1 MKEDRYKDMDFNI
14 FENSFDVVI
23 VYDDSGVIEYANSSF
38 YLFSGLSVAR
48 VVGKMNLTKVFLEMD
63 EQPLQLS
70 SFVGIKDARPMKVIS
85 FKTKNIEKGLGQ
97 YSIVPFE
104 GKYIM
109 FFKDVTV
116 EEELHRKYRRE
127 MGLKD
132 KKIEEM
138 DSLIELLQ
146 NTRLV
151 KEPSKILEE
160 FIKHIL
166 NNFGLGVGFLKNNEK
181 QTVVKLLN
189 TNHVGQATVFDSL
202 NKKIQQLPT
211 TEKYTYYENN
221 KIKEIFSTNHIHS
234 MVVIPVNPQAKDSYE
249 IFLPIHGPEKDQ
261 QFDHQK
267 VITLTEQMKLLIQN
281 MALER
286 LSIFDDL
293 TKLHNSR
300 FFREKLTEYTN
311 RYEKLNL
318 VLLDIDFFKKVNDTY
333 GHPGGDAVLVHVGQI
348 LKLYQDKEVLVSRVG
363 GEEFAIL
370 AANQTLDETL
380 DMAAKISEQIKSSV
394 IYYEEKQIK
403 CTISIGICSWNPEVQ
418 TVRDFYKKTDEAL
431 YESKANG
438 RDRITVLQSA

>member
-1 MKEDRYKDMDFNI
+1 MDFNI
-14 FENSFDVVI
+14 FENSFDI
-23 VYDDSGVIEYANSSF
+23 VLMYDESGMIEYANSSF

-48 VVGKMNLTKVFLEMD
+48 VVGKLTLAKVFLEVD
-63 EQPLQLS
+63 DQPLQLNA
-70 SFVGIKDARPMKVIS
+70 FVGMKDTRPMKVIS
-85 FKTKNIEKGLGQ
+85 FKTKNTEKGLGQ
-97 YSIVPFE
+97 YSIVPID
-104 GKYIM
+104 GKYLL

-151 KEPSKILEE
+151 KEPGKILEE

-166 NNFGLGVGFLKNNEK
+166 NNFGLGVGFLKK
-181 QTVVKLLN
+181 ADKDIVKVIN
-189 TNHVGQATVFDSL
+189 SNHLGQSSVFDSL
-202 NKKIQQLPT
+202 NRKIQKLPAH
-211 TEKYTYYENN
+211 EKYTYYDSA
-221 KIKEIFSTNHIHS
+221 KVKESFSTTHIHS
-234 MVVIPVNPQAKDSYE
+234 MVILPISSQSSENYE
-249 IFLPIHGPEKDQ
+249 IFIPIHGPEKAQ

-267 VITLTEQMKLLIQN
+267 VITLAEQMKLLIQN
-281 MALER
+281 MNLER

-300 FFREKLTEYTN
+300 FFREKLNDYTN

-318 VLLDIDFFKKVNDTY
+318 VLLDIDFFKKVNDNY
-333 GHPGGDAVLVHVGQI
+333 GHPGGDAVLIHVGQV
-348 LKLYQDKEVLVSRVG
+348 LKLFQDKEVLISRVG

-370 AANQTLDETL
+370 APNQTLDETL
-380 DMAAKISEQIKSSV
+380 DMASKISNQIKSSI
-394 IYYEEKQIK
+394 IYYDTKQIK
-403 CTISIGICSWNPEVQ
+403 ITISMGICSWDPEVQ
-418 TVRDFYKKTDEAL
+418 TIRDFYKKTDEAL

-438 RDRITVLQSA
+438 RDRITVLKSA

>member
-1 MKEDRYKDMDFNI
+1 MDFNI
-14 FENSFDVVI
+14 FESSFDVVV
-23 VYDDSGVIEYANSSF
+23 VYDDSGLIEYANSSF

-48 VVGKMNLTKVFLEMD
+48 VIGKMTLGKVFIEID
-63 EQPLQLS
+63 EQPLKLN
-70 SFVGIKDARPMKVIS
+70 SFIGVKEARPMKVIS
-85 FKTKNIEKGLGQ
+85 FKTKSVEKGLGQ

-104 GKYIM
+104 GKYIL
-109 FFKDVTV
+109 FFKDVTI
-116 EEELHRKYRRE
+116 EEELHKKYRRE

-138 DSLIELLQ
+138 DSLIELLH

-166 NNFGLGVGFLKNNEK
+166 NNFGLGVGLLKSNEK
-181 QTVVKLLN
+181 EIVKIINSNYL
-189 TNHVGQATVFDSL
+189 GQSSVFDSL
-202 NKKIQQLPT
+202 NKKIQGLPAT
-211 TEKYTYYENN
+211 TKYTYIDSD
-221 KIKEIFSTNHIHS
+221 KVKELLSTSHIHS
-234 MVVIPVNPQAKDSYE
+234 MVVLPIQVQSKDLYE
-249 IFLPIHGPEKDQ
+249 IFIPIHNPEKAQ

-267 VITLTEQMKLLIQN
+267 VITLAEQMKLLIQN
-281 MALER
+281 MTLER

-300 FFREKLTEYTN
+300 FFREKLTDYTN

-318 VLLDIDFFKKVNDTY
+318 VLLDIDFFKKINDSY

-348 LKLYQDKEVLVSRVG
+348 LRLHQNNEVLVSRVG

-370 AANQTLDETL
+370 APDQTLDQTL
-380 DMAAKISEQIKSSV
+380 DMAAKISEQIKSSIV
-394 IYYEEKQIK
+394 YYETKQIK

>member
-1 MKEDRYKDMDFNI
+1 MDFNI
-14 FENSFDVVI
+14 FENSFDVIV
-23 VYDDSGVIEYANSSF
+23 VYDESGTIEYANSSF
-38 YLFSGLSVAR
+38 YLFSGLSVSR
-48 VVGKMNLTKVFLEMD
+48 VVGKLTLGKVFLQID

-70 SFVGIKDARPMKVIS
+70 SFVGMKDTRPMKVIA

-104 GKYIM
+104 NKYIL

-146 NTRLV
+146 STRLV

-166 NNFGLGVGFLKNNEK
+166 NNFGLGVGFLKRTDKDEI
-181 QTVVKLLN
+181 VKVINSNFL
-189 TNHVGQATVFDSL
+189 GQSSVFDSL
-202 NKKIQQLPT
+202 TKKILRLET
-211 TEKYTYYENN
+211 HEKYTYLENS
-221 KIKEIFSTNHIHS
+221 KVKDLFSTTHIHS
-234 MVVIPVNPQAKDSYE
+234 MVIIPIVSQAKETFE
-249 IFLPIHGPEKDQ
+249 IFIPIHGPEKAQ
-261 QFDHQK
+261 AFDHQK
-267 VITLTEQMKLLIQN
+267 VITLSDQMKLLIQN
-281 MALER
+281 MNLER

-300 FFREKLTEYTN
+300 FFREKLNEYTN
-311 RYEKLNL
+311 RYEMLNL
-318 VLLDIDFFKKVNDTY
+318 ALLDIDFFKKVNDTY

-348 LKLYQDKEVLVSRVG
+348 LKLYQDKEILVSRVG

-370 AANQTLDETL
+370 APNQSLDETL
-380 DMAAKISEQIKSSV
+380 DMTSKISEQIKSS
-394 IYYEEKQIK
+394 IIHYDSKQIRV
-403 CTISIGICSWNPEVQ
+403 TISIGICAWNPEVQ
-418 TVRDFYKKTDEAL
+418 SIRDFYKKTDEAL

>member
-1 MKEDRYKDMDFNI
+1 MDFNI
-14 FENSFDVVI
+14 FENSFDVIV
-23 VYDDSGVIEYANSSF
+23 VYDETGLIEFANSSF

-48 VVGKMNLTKVFLEMD
+48 VVGKATLGKVFIEVD
-63 EQPLQLS
+63 EHPLQLS
-70 SFVGIKDARPMKVIS
+70 AFIGIKEARPMKVIS

-97 YSIVPFE
+97 YSIVPYE
-104 GKYIM
+104 GKYIL

-151 KEPSKILEE
+151 KEPKKILEE

-166 NNFGLGVGFLKNNEK
+166 NNFGLGVGFLKSSDK
-181 QTVVKLLN
+181 DVVKVINSNFL
-189 TNHVGQATVFDSL
+189 GQSTVFDSL
-202 NKKIQQLPT
+202 NKKIQALSQT
-211 TEKYTYYENN
+211 TKYTYIDQD
-221 KIKEIFSTNHIHS
+221 KIKEIFSTSHVHS
-234 MVVIPVNPQAKDSYE
+234 MVIIPIAIQAKEEYE
-249 IFLPIHGPEKDQ
+249 IFLPIHGADKAQ

-267 VITLTEQMKLLIQN
+267 VITLAEQMKLLIQN
-281 MALER
+281 MTLER

-300 FFREKLTEYTN
+300 FFREKLTDYTN
-311 RYEKLNL
+311 RYEQLNL

-348 LKLYQDKEVLVSRVG
+348 LRLYQDKEVLVSRVG

-370 AANQTLDETL
+370 APNQTVEQTKE
-380 DMAAKISEQIKSSV
+380 MAEKISSQIKSSI
-394 IYYEEKQIK
+394 IYYDNKEIR
-403 CTISIGICSWNPEVQ
+403 CTISVGICTWNPEVQ
-418 TVRDFYKKTDEAL
+418 SVRDFYKKTDEAL
-431 YESKANG
+431 YASKSNG
-438 RDRITVLQSA
+438 RDRVTILQSA

>member
-1 MKEDRYKDMDFNI
+1 MDFNI
-14 FENSFDVVI
+14 FESSFDVIV
-23 VYDDSGVIEYANSSF
+23 VYDETGLIEYANSSF

-48 VVGKMNLTKVFLEMD
+48 VVGKATLAKVFLEVD
-63 EQPLQLS
+63 DHPIQIS
-70 SFVGIKDARPMKVIS
+70 SFVGVKETRPMKVIS
-85 FKTKNIEKGLGQ
+85 FKTKQIEKGLGQ

-104 GKYIM
+104 NKYIL

-151 KEPSKILEE
+151 KEPHKILEE

-166 NNFGLGVGFLKNNEK
+166 NNFGLGVGFLK
-181 QTVVKLLN
+181 VPDRDLVKVINSNFL
-189 TNHVGQATVFDSL
+189 GQSTTFDSL
-202 NKKIQQLPT
+202 NKKIQNFPT
-211 TEKYTYYENN
+211 TQKYMYIDND
-221 KIKEIFSTNHIHS
+221 KIKETFCTAHIHS
-234 MVVIPVNPQAKDSYE
+234 MVVVPIVIQSKDTYE
-249 IFLPIHGPEKDQ
+249 IFLPIHGPEKAQ
-261 QFDHQK
+261 AFDHQK
-267 VITLTEQMKLLIQN
+267 VITLAEQMKLLIQN
-281 MALER
+281 MTLER

-311 RYEKLNL
+311 RYEELNL

-333 GHPGGDAVLVHVGQI
+333 GHPGGDAVLVHVGQV
-348 LKLYQDKEVLVSRVG
+348 LRLFQDKEILISRVG

-370 AANQTLDETL
+370 APNQTVDETNT
-380 DMAAKISEQIKSSV
+380 MATEISEQIKSSV
-394 IYYEEKQIK
+394 IHYDNKQIK
-403 CTISIGICSWNPEVQ
+403 CTISIGICTWNPEVQ

-431 YESKANG
+431 YASKANG
-438 RDRITVLQSA
+438 RDRITILQSA

>member
-1 MKEDRYKDMDFNI
+1 MDFNI
-14 FENSFDVVI
+14 FESSFDVII
-23 VYDDSGVIEYANSSF
+23 VYDDNGLIEYANSSF
-38 YLFSGLSVAR
+38 YLFTGMSVAR
-48 VVGKMNLTKVFLEMD
+48 VVGKISLAKVFIEMD
-63 EQPLQLS
+63 DQPFQIN
-70 SFVGIKDARPMKVIS
+70 SFVGIKDSRPMKVAS

-104 GKYIM
+104 GKYIL

-146 NTRLV
+146 STRLV

-160 FIKHIL
+160 FLKHIL
-166 NNFGLGVGFLKNNEK
+166 NNFGLGVGFLKNGDKEI
-181 QTVVKLLN
+181 VKVINSNYLG
-189 TNHVGQATVFDSL
+189 TSTVFDSL
-202 NKKIQQLPT
+202 NKKIQHMKP
-211 TEKYTYYENN
+211 TEKYTYYENGQV
-221 KIKEIFSTNHIHS
+221 KDLFATTHIHS
-234 MVVIPVNPQAKDSYE
+234 MVVMPVASQGKDAYE
-249 IFLPIHGPEKDQ
+249 IFIPIHGPDKAQ

-267 VITLTEQMKLLIQN
+267 VITLAEQMKLLIQN
-281 MALER
+281 MTLER

-300 FFREKLTEYTN
+300 FFREKLTDYTN
-311 RYEKLNL
+311 RYDQLNL

-370 AANQTLDETL
+370 APGQTVEETKE
-380 DMAAKISEQIKSSV
+380 MAAKISEQIKSSI
-394 IYYEEKQIK
+394 IYYDSKQIR

-418 TVRDFYKKTDEAL
+418 AVRDFYKKADEAL
-431 YESKANG
+431 YASKANG

>member
-1 MKEDRYKDMDFNI
+1 MDFNI

-23 VYDDSGVIEYANSSF
+23 VYDNSGFIEYANSSF

-48 VVGKMNLTKVFLEMD
+48 VVGKMNLTKVFLEID
-63 EQPLQLS
+63 EQPLQIN
-70 SFVGIKDARPMKVIS
+70 SFVGIKDVRPMKVIS

-104 GKYIM
+104 GKNIL

-166 NNFGLGVGFLKNNEK
+166 NNFGLGIGFLKNNEK
-181 QTVVKLLN
+181 HSVVKLIN
-189 TNHVGQATVFDSL
+189 SNHLGQSTIFDSL
-202 NKKIQQLPT
+202 NKKIQNLPPF
-211 TEKYTYYENN
+211 EKYTYYESGE
-221 KIKEIFSTNHIHS
+221 IKEIFSTSHIHS

-249 IFLPIHGPEKDQ
+249 IFFPIHGPEKDQ

-348 LKLYQDKEVLVSRVG
+348 LKFYQGKEVLVSRVG

-394 IYYEEKQIK
+394 IYYDEKQIK

-418 TVRDFYKKTDEAL
+418 SVRDFYKKTDEAL

>member
-1 MKEDRYKDMDFNI
+1 MDFNV
-14 FENSFDVVI
+14 FESSFDVVA
-23 VYDDSGVIEYANSSF
+23 VYDESGLIEYANSSF
-38 YLFSGLSVAR
+38 YLFTGLSVAR
-48 VVGKMNLTKVFLEMD
+48 VVGKMNLTKVFIEMD
-63 EQPLQLS
+63 DQPLQLS
-70 SFVGIKDARPMKVIS
+70 SFIGMKETRPMKVIS

-104 GKYIM
+104 GKYIL

-151 KEPSKILEE
+151 KEPGKILEE

-181 QTVVKLLN
+181 QSVIKLVN
-189 TNHVGQATVFDSL
+189 SNHLGQSSVFDSL
-202 NKKIQQLPT
+202 NKKIQNMPPS
-211 TEKYTYYENN
+211 EKYTYIDSS
-221 KIKEIFSTNHIHS
+221 KVKDMFSTTHIHS
-234 MVVIPVNPQAKDSYE
+234 MVVIPVNPQSKESFE
-249 IFLPIHGPEKDQ
+249 IFLPIHGPEKDL

-267 VITLTEQMKLLIQN
+267 VITLAEQMKLLIQN

-333 GHPGGDAVLVHVGQI
+333 GHPGGDAVLVHVGAV
-348 LKLYQDKEVLVSRVG
+348 LKLYQDKEVVVSRVG

-370 AANQTLDETL
+370 AANQSLDETL

-394 IYYEEKQIK
+394 IYYDDKQIK

-418 TVRDFYKKTDEAL
+418 SIRDFYKKTDEAL